1 MSQMAKIS
9 LDDVP
14 LNNFHIKI
22 AGITLGAH
30 FTDGYAIGI
39 IGFAL
44 VLIAPQL
51 GLTPVWQ
58 GLIGSSALLGLFI
71 GSILFGWLADIIGR
85 KLVFAISFIVITA
98 ASALQLFADTA
109 LELFILRIIIG
120 VGLGGDF
127 SVGHAILSEYS
138 PKKHRGILLSSF
150 SVIWTI
156 GYVSASFIGY
166 WFSTKFAPDV
176 AWQWMLA
183 SSAIPAGIIMIA
195 RIGTPES
202 ARWLMQKGR
211 IAEATAIV
219 HKYFGDNIVIDDVKV
234 ATQKGNARFSI
245 LFGKEYIRRTIFNC
259 VFFACIVM
267 PYFAIYTFLPQILSV
282 MGLSQNSTT
291 DLILNVFL
299 ILGAVIGIYL
309 THKMSRRGFLIN
321 SFIVLVVSLLVLAL
335 LPSSSVFISILA
347 FSIFTLTLSA
357 VSNLVGVFPA
367 ESFPT
372 EIRAT
377 GVGLSISF
385 SRIASAISTFLL
397 PILILNIGTT
407 NTLLALSAVL
417 IVGLVVSVLWAP
429 ETKDISLSEASSINN
444 EDVSYDI

>member
-1 MSQMAKIS
+1 MTTTNKII
-9 LDDVP
+9 LDNVP
-14 LNNFHIKI
+14 LNKFHIRI

-44 VLIAPQL
+44 TLIAPQL
-51 GLTPVWQ
+51 DLTPFWQ
-58 GLIGSSALLGLFI
+58 GLIGSSALLGLFL
-71 GSILFGWLADIIGR
+71 GSMFFGWLADVIGR
-85 KLVFAISFIVITA
+85 KLVFTISFIVITI
-98 ASALQLFADTA
+98 ASALQFFAETAMTLF
-109 LELFILRIIIG
+109 LLRIIIG
-120 VGLGGDF
+120 IGLGGDF
-127 SVGHAILSEYS
+127 SVGHALLSEYS

-156 GYVSASFIGY
+156 GYVSASFVGY
-166 WFSTKFAPDV
+166 WFSKNMSPDI

-183 SSAIPAGIIMIA
+183 SSAIPAGLIMIA

-211 IAEATAIV
+211 KKEADLILLK
-219 HKYFGDNIVIDDVKV
+219 HFGDNVIIDDVVSAEKS
-234 ATQKGNARFSI
+234 ARFAT
-245 LFGKEYIRRTIFNC
+245 LFGKEYIKRTLFNC
-259 VFFACIVM
+259 IFFACIVM

-291 DLILNVFL
+291 DLLLNVFL
-299 ILGAVIGIYL
+299 IVGAIFGIYL
-309 THKMSRRGFLIN
+309 THKCSRRGFLIN
-321 SFIVLVVSLLVLAL
+321 SFIVLVISLLALAL
-335 LPSSSVFISILA
+335 FPSSLAVLSILA

-377 GVGLSISF
+377 GVGLAISF

-397 PILILNIGTT
+397 PVALLNIGTQ
-407 NTLLALSAVL
+407 NTLLALVAIL
-417 IVGLVVSVLWAP
+417 IVGLIVSILWAP
-429 ETKDISLSEASSINN
+429 ETKDKTLSEAGSSN
-444 EDVSYDI
+444 